1 MFGAKKIK
9 REALKA
15 IARNP
20 KAAGILKYLGKYGY
34 ATTRAGIV
42 DHFSEGNEELA
53 QYINSKEDFAKTYGY
68 SSGNL
73 AELLWNDF

>member
-20 KAAGILKYLGKYGY
+20 KAADILKYLGKYGY

-68 SSGNL
+68 NSGNL